1 MPHLFETILIGV
13 EGTMENHIFH
23 QFFNRRVVF
32 TQHGMEASSC
42 HSWGSV
48 FLVTKPER
56 LVLKSGKRLTRASID
71 MEVNTSRRKSLRGVA
86 NVMARFNEVR
96 GRNELASDLSA
107 RRVRLDTKPL
117 IDREAKVTKSGVD
130 KVTTGA
136 RGEDIERPG
145 GDTGSIRSYRIE

>member
-1 MPHLFETILIGV
+1 
-13 EGTMENHIFH
+13 MENHIFH
-23 QFFNRRVVF
+23 QFFNRGVVF
-32 TQHGMEASSC
+32 TQHGMKASSC

-48 FLVTKPER
+48 LPVTKPKR
-56 LVLKSGKRLTRASID
+56 LVLKSGERLTWASID
-71 MEVNTSRRKSLRGVA
+71 MEINKSRCKSWRGIA
-86 NVMARFNEVR
+86 NVMARLNEVR

-130 KVTTGA
+130 EVTTGA
-136 RGEDIERPG
+136 RGEDIERSG